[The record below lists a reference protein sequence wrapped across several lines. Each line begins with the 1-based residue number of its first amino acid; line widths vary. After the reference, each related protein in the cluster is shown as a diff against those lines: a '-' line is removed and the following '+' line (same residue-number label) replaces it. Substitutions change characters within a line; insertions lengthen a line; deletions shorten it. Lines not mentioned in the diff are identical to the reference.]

1 MLQIEYT
8 GQFKRDLKLSK
19 RRNKN
24 LDTLQKIMNLIE
36 SEQPLIP
43 GLKDHALSGNWIGY
57 RELHVNSDW
66 LLIYKIL
73 PKQKTVVFVR
83 TGSHSDL
90 FK

>member
-1 MLQIEYT
+1 MLQVEYT

-24 LDTLQKIMNLIE
+24 LESLQKIMKLIE
-36 SEQPLIP
+36 NEQPLSVR
-43 GLKDHALSGNWIGY
+43 LSDHVLSGNWVGH
-57 RELHVNSDW
+57 RELHINPDW

-73 PKQKTVVFVR
+73 PKQNTVVFVR
-83 TGSHSDL
+83 TGTHTDL